1 MTEGVMLN
9 LAKSESVRGVVEE
22 TVDIILRGGADD
34 KEDLES
40 HKNKIVRMMEDFF
53 QLSIEALV
61 NFDTDKCM
69 ENTNDCDL
77 LMLCLRLVEGVEA
90 WKDDTPSLSIIH
102 DVLDSSDKDEKESL
116 RFVDLDF
123 E

>member
-1 MTEGVMLN
+1 MLN

-40 HKNKIVRMMEDFF
+40 HKKKIIRMMEDFF
-53 QLSIEALV
+53 QLSIEAIV
-61 NFDTDKCM
+61 NFDTDKCN
-69 ENTNDCDL
+69 ENCGECDL

-90 WKDDTPSLSIIH
+90 WKEDTPSASLISEVV
-102 DVLDSSDKDEKESL
+102 DASNTDERNAL
-116 RFVDLDF
+116 RYVDIDF

>member
-1 MTEGVMLN
+1 MLN
-9 LAKSESVRGVVEE
+9 LAKSESVRGVVED

-34 KEDLES
+34 KEDLEK
-40 HKNKIVRMMEDFF
+40 HKKRIIDVMETFY
-53 QLSIEALV
+53 QLSIEAVV

-69 ENTNDCDL
+69 ENTSDCDL

-90 WKDDTPSLSIIH
+90 WKDDTPSVSIIH
-102 DVLDSSDKDEKESL
+102 DVINSSDKDEKESL